1 MDCLLAWI
9 NLLPMDF
16 KETQF
21 PSNKKCPFFG
31 DPHHWVCFNWEW
43 ILGGSLAT
51 LVLLAQQTSNGAN
64 ALIKNGCSSLN
75 FSCICRLLSY

>member
-31 DPHHWVCFNWEW
+31 DPHHRVCFNWEW

-64 ALIKNGCSSLN
+64 ALIKKWMFIPQLQ
-75 FSCICRLLSY
+75 LYL